1 MAKTLPP
8 NMHFQL
14 RLVKRFD
21 GTRVVTHPN
30 LGQPNEGTAKDHVL
44 DLFDNERSVL
54 QAARN
59 YCARGEKRKGSL
71 PGQFLGVVVM
81 KFEGDPS
88 RWKSVKP
95 GSFSSYF
102 KLSRRPPRVKGKTIW
117 LYYVDPQSKAFHM
130 DARTRQVMAP
140 VV

>member
-21 GTRVVTHPN
+21 GTRVVTHPS
-30 LGQPNEGTAKDHVL
+30 LGQPKEGATKDHVL
-44 DLFDNERSVL
+44 DLYDNERSVL

-59 YCARGEKRKGSL
+59 YCARGEKRKGLL
-71 PGQFLGVVVM
+71 PGPFLGVVVVRY
-81 KFEGDPS
+81 ESDPS

-95 GSFSSYF
+95 GSLGSGF
-102 KLSRRPPRVKGKTIW
+102 KLSRRPQRVVGKTVW
-117 LYYVDPQSKAFHM
+117 LYYVDLHSKAFHV
-130 DARTRQVMAP
+130 DARTHR
-140 VV
+140 VVGAVP

>member
-1 MAKTLPP
+1 MVKTLPP

-21 GTRVVTHPN
+21 GTRIVTHPN
-30 LGQPNEGTAKDHVL
+30 LGQPNEGAANDHVL
-44 DLFDNERSVL
+44 DLYDNERSAL

-59 YCARGEKRKGSL
+59 YCARGEKRKGPL
-71 PGQFLGVVVM
+71 PGQFLGVVVV
-81 KFEGDPS
+81 KYESDPS

-95 GSFSSYF
+95 GSFGSGF

-130 DARTRQVMAP
+130 DARTHH
-140 VV
+140 VVGCVV